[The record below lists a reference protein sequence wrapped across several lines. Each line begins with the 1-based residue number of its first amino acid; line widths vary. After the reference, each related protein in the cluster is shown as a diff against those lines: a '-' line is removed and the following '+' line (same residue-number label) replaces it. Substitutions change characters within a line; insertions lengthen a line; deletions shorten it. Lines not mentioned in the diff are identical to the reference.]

1 MAIMAATYFEIGQQV
16 EQAVARGQGM
26 RVELDLGVIELW
38 GDDLLAEWEAIAPG
52 EGFVVLEVLDPESDT
67 ASTEGQASTTVT
79 VYSTPDCVQCA
90 ATKRELD
97 KQGATYTE
105 VDLSTDI
112 QAHTYVTETLG
123 YQQAPVVEVAGRHWY
138 GYRPDLIKSIA
149 A

>member
-1 MAIMAATYFEIGQQV
+1 MEATYFEIGQQV

-52 EGFVVLEVLDPESDT
+52 EGFVVLEVLDPEPDT
-67 ASTEGQASTTVT
+67 AGSENQSSVT

-97 KQGATYTE
+97 KQGVTYTE
-105 VDLSTDI
+105 VDLSTDT

>member
-1 MAIMAATYFEIGQQV
+1 MEATYFEIGQQV

-52 EGFVVLEVLDPESDT
+52 EGFVVLEVLDPEPDT
-67 ASTEGQASTTVT
+67 AGSGNQSSVT
-79 VYSTPDCVQCA
+79 VYSTPDCIQCA

-97 KQGATYTE
+97 KQGVTYTE
-105 VDLSTDI
+105 VDLSTDT

>member
-1 MAIMAATYFEIGQQV
+1 MEATYFEIGQQV
-16 EQAVARGQGM
+16 GQAVARGQGM

-52 EGFVVLEVLDPESDT
+52 EGFVVLEVLDPEPDT
-67 ASTEGQASTTVT
+67 AGSENQSSVT

-97 KQGATYTE
+97 KQGVTYTE
-105 VDLSTDI
+105 VDLSTDT

>member
-1 MAIMAATYFEIGQQV
+1 MEATYFEIGQQV

-52 EGFVVLEVLDPESDT
+52 EGFVVLEVLDPEPDT
-67 ASTEGQASTTVT
+67 AGSENQSSVT

-97 KQGATYTE
+97 KQGVTYTE
-105 VDLSTDI
+105 VDLSTDT

-138 GYRPDLIKSIA
+138 GYRPDLIRSIA